1 MGQIIQ
7 ELVISDLSNLSSLM
21 KLPAGWWKKIVL
33 FGLAAFFI
41 NVGVDHF
48 VNPEFYLSIMPPA
61 FPLHLEAVYISGF
74 FEVLGGVGVLIP
86 RLRKIAGWG
95 LVALLVAVY
104 PANIYMAITPE
115 AFPEVSV
122 ALLYVRLAFQFLFF
136 YWAFSVTRPA
146 YNGGDN

>member
-1 MGQIIQ
+1 MTF
-7 ELVISDLSNLSSLM
+7 LSNLSSLM
-21 KLPAGWWKKIVL
+21 KLPTGWWKKLVL
-33 FGLAAFFI
+33 FGLSAFFI

-115 AFPEVSV
+115 AFPEASV
-122 ALLYVRLAFQFLFF
+122 ALLYVRLVFQFLFF
-136 YWAFSVTRPA
+136 YWAFSVTKSA

>member
-1 MGQIIQ
+1 MTF
-7 ELVISDLSNLSSLM
+7 LSNLSSLM

-74 FEVLGGVGVLIP
+74 FEVLGGLGVLIP

-115 AFPEVSV
+115 AFPEASV

-146 YNGGDN
+146 YNRGDN